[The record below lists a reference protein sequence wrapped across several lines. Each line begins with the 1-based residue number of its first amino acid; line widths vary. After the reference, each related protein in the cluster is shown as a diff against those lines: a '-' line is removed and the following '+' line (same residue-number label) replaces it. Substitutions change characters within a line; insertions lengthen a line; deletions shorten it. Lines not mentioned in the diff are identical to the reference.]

1 MKRHYFLKGL
11 ALNFGNYVG
20 YTEYENALFEITE
33 EQYKVFKN
41 MKEEIPHFNTYF
53 YNQDLK
59 INLYEKDNKFFI
71 LVLKIDSK
79 KIDFNNTYKDNINVV
94 LKEIGNNIF
103 DNV

>member
-20 YTEYENALFEITE
+20 YTDYENALFEITE
-33 EQYKVFKN
+33 EQYNIFKEL
-41 MKEEIPHFNTYF
+41 KEETPHFNTYF

-59 INLYEKDNKFFI
+59 VSLYKKDNKFFV
-71 LVLKIDSK
+71 LVEKIDSEELK
-79 KIDFNNTYKDNINVV
+79 FYNTYQDSINVI
-94 LKEIGNNIF
+94 LEEIGTNIF